1 MLPLVWFSVFLPS
14 PCPASEKT
22 NKIAVKSCVFQTKR
36 KLNCSLQETEF
47 LLNEI
52 MKHNQLRFG
61 ARAQKAIC
69 EEAEVWSNL
78 LSGVIH

>member
-1 MLPLVWFSVFLPS
+1 MLAPVWFSVFLPFPPS
-14 PCPASEKT
+14 PASEET
-22 NKIAVKSCVFQTKR
+22 NKTAVKFCVFQTKR

-52 MKHNQLRFG
+52 MKHNQLDFS

-69 EEAEVWSNL
+69 
-78 LSGVIH
+78 